1 MTRKNKK
8 LRVKKKYAV
17 VGEGLTEWFYFN
29 GMKQVE
35 NFNFDLKPDMPKHSD
50 INSIFLKAES
60 LLEKGYDK
68 VFCVI
73 DCDKFHSEKTT
84 RARYEKYRKQNA
96 KITFI
101 ENMPCIEFWFWLH
114 FIKSYSDKIFIDD
127 KAITKELRKFIKSYE
142 KKEGFFRKTNLYEF
156 LKADNKLKRALA
168 HSKSSW
174 KRKSGSSNALFSFSR
189 MHVLFKEF
197 QVE

>member
-29 GMKQVE
+29 AMKQVE

-73 DCDKFHSEKTT
+73 DSFWGRT
-84 RARYEKYRKQNA
+84 RK
-96 KITFI
+96 
-101 ENMPCIEFWFWLH
+101 
-114 FIKSYSDKIFIDD
+114 KSVISVVW
-127 KAITKELRKFIKSYE
+127 
-142 KKEGFFRKTNLYEF
+142 G
-156 LKADNKLKRALA
+156 
-168 HSKSSW
+168 
-174 KRKSGSSNALFSFSR
+174 
-189 MHVLFKEF
+189 
-197 QVE
+197 